1 MKKSIFSALGSLAF
15 AVLAFGLPFHTA
27 AAQDTTSHRLPAA
40 SPGGWG
46 SGPIMASLLVSAR
59 REAPI
64 RGVEPSPTFVPPVRD
79 ATSMLPQEQVEP
91 TLPSA
96 LSVEALEQS
105 IATATSTDF
114 AAKANRQIALAG
126 H

>member
-1 MKKSIFSALGSLAF
+1 MKKLVFSALGSSAL
-15 AVLAFGLPFHTA
+15 AVLALGLSLHTA
-27 AAQDTTSHRLPAA
+27 AAQDTTSHQLPAA

-59 REAPI
+59 LEAPI
-64 RGVEPSPTFVPPVRD
+64 RGIEPSPTFVPPVRD
-79 ATSMLPQEQVEP
+79 ATSSLPPEKVEP
-91 TLPSA
+91 ALPSA
-96 LSVEALEQS
+96 LSVETMEQS

-114 AAKANRQIALAG
+114 AAKASRQIALAG